1 MLNIVVNIL
10 FLLCK
15 FDNMN
20 SEKRKRFEKVAENRV
35 DRILDGLRLL
45 GNCSNKNN
53 YEFTKD
59 DVEFMFDEIRKA
71 LKVAQSKFESEIN
84 INEYK
89 KFKFK

>member
-1 MLNIVVNIL
+1 MNIL
-10 FLLCK
+10 FLLCN

-35 DRILDGLRLL
+35 DKILDGLRLL

-53 YEFTKD
+53 YEFTKE
-59 DVEFMFDEIRKA
+59 DVDFMFDEIRKA

-84 INEYK
+84 RNEKK
-89 KFKFK
+89 KFTLKK

>member
-1 MLNIVVNIL
+1 M

-71 LKVAQSKFESEIN
+71 LKAAQSKFESEIN

>member
-1 MLNIVVNIL
+1 M
-10 FLLCK
+10 K
-15 FDNMN
+15 

-35 DRILDGLRLL
+35 DKILEGLRLL

-59 DVEFMFDEIRKA
+59 DVDFMFDEIKKA
-71 LKVAQSKFESEIN
+71 LRVVQSKFESEIGSS
-84 INEYK
+84 EQK